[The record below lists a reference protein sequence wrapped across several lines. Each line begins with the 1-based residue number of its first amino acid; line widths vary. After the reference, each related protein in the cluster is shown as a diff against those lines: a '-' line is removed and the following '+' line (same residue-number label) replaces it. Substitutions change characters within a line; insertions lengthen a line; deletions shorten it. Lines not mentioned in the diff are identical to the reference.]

1 MERPNR
7 KRDNKNYDEGR
18 GSDEVDKA
26 ETYPRAA
33 PRKLVRPVFYHESS
47 PGPSGIDRLESPG
60 QDDSAYHTF
69 PHHGSSTSRSFS
81 KSSSIA
87 SSDRFPSEE
96 NLRSSSP
103 FSNASTSSKKVHST
117 LIRIQLGDD
126 KKVSHEWYSEFTNQ
140 SHQHKQAFSSP
151 QFLLNRSANTSSQF
165 EYDSHIAHMRG
176 NFQCLIKWHL

>member
-7 KRDNKNYDEGR
+7 KRDNKKSDEDH
-18 GSDEVDKA
+18 GSDEVDRA
-26 ETYPRAA
+26 ESYPRAL
-33 PRKLVRPVFYHESS
+33 PRKLVKSVFYQELSPSTSS
-47 PGPSGIDRLESPG
+47 GFERLDSPG

-69 PHHGSSTSRSFS
+69 PHHASSTSRSFS
-81 KSSSIA
+81 KSSSVTS

-103 FSNASTSSKKVHST
+103 FSNASSSSKKVHST

-151 QFLLNRSANTSSQF
+151 LTNRSANACSQF

-176 NFQCLIKWHL
+176 NFYAF